1 MAIWLNEYVAFQV
14 MAPIRSAANV
24 DPSTNI
30 LVILILQL
38 DSGEAPSP
46 GVPRP
51 HILMFFCNTS
61 DESPRGRIVA
71 NVAL

>member
-1 MAIWLNEYVAFQV
+1 MAIWLIEYVAFQV

-30 LVILILQL
+30 HCHIVLQL
-38 DSGEAPSP
+38 DSGEAPAS

-61 DESPRGRIVA
+61 DESPRGRIIA
-71 NVAL
+71 NVTL